1 MSAPAILRS
10 VKAVRK
16 AVAGWHA
23 AGEKVSLVPTMGALH
38 DGHIDLVRLGRRKAR
53 RTLISIFVNPT
64 QFAPHEDFTKYPRT
78 FERDRE
84 LLAQVNA
91 DAIYFPEVSE
101 MYPDGFATR
110 VLLLGPAAVGL
121 EDRFRPT
128 HFEGVATICCKLF
141 TQTQADYAIFGE
153 KDYQQLQ
160 VVTRMAQDLD
170 LPVAIVPMPTR
181 REEDGLA
188 MSSRNRYLSPAER
201 DLAPILHR
209 TMQEIAS
216 DIVKDRPVMQAV
228 AEGQVKIVRAG
239 FELDYLEA
247 RHARSLAPIQSLR
260 EGPIR
265 LLLAARLGGTRLI
278 DNIGVE

>member
-38 DGHIDLVRLGRRKAR
+38 DGHIDLVRLGRKKAR
-53 RTLISIFVNPT
+53 RTLVSIFVNPT

-84 LLAQVNA
+84 LLAEVKA

-160 VVTRMAQDLD
+160 VVARMVQDLD
-170 LPVAIVPMPTR
+170 LAVSIVPMATR

-201 DLAPILHR
+201 ELAPLLHR

-278 DNIGVE
+278 DNIGVD